1 MKLMIAFPCVSID
14 YAQTNF
20 FKQYTYAYFE
30 ISIIE
35 QLVCIVF
42 YLVSS
47 CKEVNTFCFAL

>member
-1 MKLMIAFPCVSID
+1 MKLMIAFPCVYID

-30 ISIIE
+30 ISINE

-47 CKEVNTFCFAL
+47 CKEANTFCFAL